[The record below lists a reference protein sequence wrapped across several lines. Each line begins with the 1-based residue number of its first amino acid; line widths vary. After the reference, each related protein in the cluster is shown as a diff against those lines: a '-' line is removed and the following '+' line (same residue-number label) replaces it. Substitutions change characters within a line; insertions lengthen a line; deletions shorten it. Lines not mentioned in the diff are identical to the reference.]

1 MNDKHLLQMRGISKS
16 YGGVEVLH
24 SVNFDLKAGE
34 VHAFVGE
41 NGAGKSTLIKILGG
55 AVIPEKGTI
64 EFDGKEINLR
74 TYNPAIAHEYGI
86 STVHQ
91 ELMQANDISVGENI
105 FMGRYPLKYGKV
117 DWKKLN
123 ADAQSFLN
131 PIDEKIKSSA
141 ILGNL
146 SMAHRQMVEIA
157 KATSYNAK
165 IIIFDEPTSSLTEE
179 ETDRLFK
186 IIRKL
191 KANGTA
197 IIYISHRLEEIFEIS
212 DRITVLRDGTMI
224 GTKDI
229 AEVTTDSLISMM
241 VGRDLSNLYPKEV
254 AEIGDVVLK
263 IEGLSSSIV
272 KDINLEVRAGEILG
286 IGGLVG
292 AGRTELMLSLAGSIP
307 YTGKVFVEGKEVS
320 IKTPKD
326 SFANGIS
333 YLTEDRKNLGLLL
346 GFEIYKN
353 ITLSS
358 LTSHSHGPVLDHKK
372 ERDTASEMQKKMKIV
387 ARSLNLLTGN
397 LSGGNQQKVLLG
409 RMLVT
414 NPKVLIL
421 DEPTRGVDV
430 GAKAEIYGIMS
441 DLAKNGTAIIM
452 ISSEMPELI
461 AMSDR
466 IVVMNEGHIT
476 GELQKDEI
484 NEVNIMKYATR
495 SVQ

>member
-1 MNDKHLLQMRGISKS
+1 MKGISKS

-24 SVNFDLKAGE
+24 SVDFNLKAGE

-41 NGAGKSTLIKILGG
+41 NGAGKSTLIKVLGG
-55 AVIPEKGTI
+55 AVIPEKGQI
-64 EFDGKEINLR
+64 LLNGEEINLKA
-74 TYNPAIAHEYGI
+74 YNPAVAHQYGI

-105 FMGRYPLKYGKV
+105 FMGRYPMKRGKV

-123 ADAQSFLN
+123 EDAQAFLN
-131 PIDEKIKSSA
+131 PIDSGIKSSSL
-141 ILGNL
+141 LGNL
-146 SMAHRQMVEIA
+146 SMAQRQMVEIA
-157 KATSYNAK
+157 KATSYNSK

-179 ETDRLFK
+179 ETRRLFE
-186 IIRKL
+186 IIRQL
-191 KANGTA
+191 KENGTA

-212 DRITVLRDGTMI
+212 DRVTVLRDGTMI
-224 GTKDI
+224 GTRDTKD
-229 AEVTTDSLISMM
+229 VTNDSLISMM
-241 VGRDLSNLYPKEV
+241 VGRDLSNLYPKEA
-254 AEIGDVVLK
+254 AEIGNVVLR
-263 IEGLSSSIV
+263 IENLNSEIV
-272 KDINLEVRAGEILG
+272 KDINLEARAGEILG

-307 YTGKVFVEGKEVS
+307 YTGKVLVEGKEVS

-326 SFANGIS
+326 AFDNGIS
-333 YLTEDRKNLGLLL
+333 YLTEDRKSLGLLL

-358 LTSHSHGPVLDHKK
+358 LPQHSRGLTLNHKK
-372 ERDTASEMQKKMKIV
+372 ERETAVEMQGKMNIV

-414 NPKVLIL
+414 NPKILIL

-476 GELQKDEI
+476 GELAKDEI
-484 NEVNIMKYATR
+484 SEVNIMKYATR

>member
-1 MNDKHLLQMRGISKS
+1 M
-16 YGGVEVLH
+16 
-24 SVNFDLKAGE
+24 
-34 VHAFVGE
+34 
-41 NGAGKSTLIKILGG
+41 GG
-55 AVIPEKGTI
+55 AVIPEKVTI

-74 TYNPAIAHEYGI
+74 TYNPAVAHEYGI

-286 IGGLVG
+286 IGGL
-292 AGRTELMLSLAGSIP
+292 AGQGKLGIPNGVMGLYEAGG
-307 YTGKVFVEGKEVS
+307 TVEFEGKPIPLNSPRSCLDANIAFVS
-320 IKTPKD
+320 
-326 SFANGIS
+326 
-333 YLTEDRKNLGLLL
+333 EDRRGVGLLL
-346 GFEIYKN
+346 DE
-353 ITLSS
+353 TLEWNVAFPAMQVQDKF
-358 LTSHSHGPVLDHKK
+358 LKK
-372 ERDTASEMQKKMKIV
+372 LLGGLIKWRDEKAISEVTDKYIEELMVKCTGSKQK
-387 ARSLNLLTGN
+387 ARE
-397 LSGGNQQKVLLG
+397 LSGGNQQKICLAKAFALE
-409 RMLVT
+409 
-414 NPKVLIL
+414 PKFLFVS
-421 DEPTRGVDV
+421 EPTRGIDV
-430 GAKAEIYGIMS
+430 GAKSLVLEALKKFNRESGV
-441 DLAKNGTAIIM
+441 TVVM
-452 ISSEMPELI
+452 ISSELEELRQVC
-461 AMSDR
+461 DR
-466 IVVMNEGHIT
+466 IAIVSGGRIAGILPASDSSEDFGMLMVS
-476 GELQKDEI
+476 QVK
-484 NEVNIMKYATR
+484 
-495 SVQ
+495 

>member
-1 MNDKHLLQMRGISKS
+1 MNDEYLLQMRGISKS

-74 TYNPAIAHEYGI
+74 TYNPAVAHEYGI

-263 IEGLSSSIV
+263 IEDLSSSIV
-272 KDINLEVRAGEILG
+272 KDVNLEVRAGEILG

-333 YLTEDRKNLGLLL
+333 YLTEDRKSLGLLL
-346 GFEIYKN
+346 GF
-353 ITLSS
+353 
-358 LTSHSHGPVLDHKK
+358 
-372 ERDTASEMQKKMKIV
+372 DT
-387 ARSLNLLTGN
+387 
-397 LSGGNQQKVLLG
+397 
-409 RMLVT
+409 
-414 NPKVLIL
+414 
-421 DEPTRGVDV
+421 
-430 GAKAEIYGIMS
+430 
-441 DLAKNGTAIIM
+441 
-452 ISSEMPELI
+452 IS
-461 AMSDR
+461 
-466 IVVMNEGHIT
+466 
-476 GELQKDEI
+476 
-484 NEVNIMKYATR
+484 
-495 SVQ
+495 

>member
-1 MNDKHLLQMRGISKS
+1 MNDKYLLQMRGISKS

-24 SVNFDLKAGE
+24 GVNFDLKAGE

-74 TYNPAIAHEYGI
+74 TYNPAVAHEYGI

-263 IEGLSSSIV
+263 IEDLSSSIV

>member
-1 MNDKHLLQMRGISKS
+1 MNDKYLLQMRGISKS

-74 TYNPAIAHEYGI
+74 TYNPAVAHEYGI

-263 IEGLSSSIV
+263 IEDLSSSIV

>member
-1 MNDKHLLQMRGISKS
+1 MNDKYLLQMRGISKS

-74 TYNPAIAHEYGI
+74 TYNPAVAHEYGI

>member
-1 MNDKHLLQMRGISKS
+1 MNDEYLLQMRGISKS

-74 TYNPAIAHEYGI
+74 TYNPAVAHEYGI

-263 IEGLSSSIV
+263 IEDLSSSIV
-272 KDINLEVRAGEILG
+272 KDVNLEVRAGEILG

-333 YLTEDRKNLGLLL
+333 YLTEDRKSLGLLL